1 MPARIINLKW
11 NGATDDIAIDYY
23 ELSFQYTNS
32 NSWSND
38 ISVKHE
44 LSYGTNSVT
53 KGGGAY
59 SFTPLKYVDH
69 RFRIRTVDNTGKKSV
84 YTYLDV
90 TLSPLNAIFISGT
103 SSNMGDNNTVCNI
116 DTYIAKNEIT
126 LSTATIINNTT
137 KVFSAPSTP
146 FLGQND
152 YWRILLNGVNY
163 NCKINNSGTIITHFD
178 CSSIEIAQTTMSNSY
193 EPDNN
198 GAIPNSPTGD
208 TSICL
213 VFLYP
218 NTIYYVKPLQLSSII
233 YTDEDPNGIL
243 SREWNGNNKYF
254 VINDDD
260 LIKKIVKISKD
271 GKVDKI
277 SNFSATCRPT
287 IEQCCF
293 VEGTKVT
300 MFDFTEKNIED
311 IIIGDIVITYNETT
325 GEQEP
330 GEVKNIASPIKNNIV
345 EYILSNGT
353 IVKSTTCH
361 PYWVIDKG
369 WSSKDPELTKRLY
382 QFDASQIEL
391 NDILLNLKNEEVIIN
406 NINILP
412 ENNVNTYNIQIIGNH
427 TYYANGILVHNKEY
441 YYTSSDGAALGQQP
455 AGVMPPPNDRDK
467 VYYDANGNILGGT
480 WNTGTVAASQCFTDS
495 TTPLQPGLGGD

>member
-1 MPARIINLKW
+1 MPARTINLKW
-11 NGATDDIAIDYY
+11 NGATDDISIDHY
-23 ELSFQYTNS
+23 ELSYKYTFS

-38 ISVKHE
+38 ISIKHE
-44 LSYGTNSVT
+44 LSYGTNSV
-53 KGGGAY
+53 KSGGGVY
-59 SFTPLKYVDH
+59 DFTPLKYIDH
-69 RFRIRTVDNTGKKSV
+69 NFRIRTVDNAGKKSDYV
-84 YTYLDV
+84 YLDV
-90 TLSPLNAIFISGT
+90 TLGDKILISDTPSDTGDD
-103 SSNMGDNNTVCNI
+103 NMVCNI
-116 DTYIAKNEIT
+116 DTYIAKEEIT
-126 LSTATIINNTT
+126 LSTPTIINNTT
-137 KVFSAPSTP
+137 KVSTGPLP
-146 FLGQND
+146 FLGQNK
-152 YWRILLNGVNY
+152 YWRILLSGVNY

-178 CSSIEIAQTTMSNSY
+178 CSSIEIVQTTMSNSY
-193 EPDNN
+193 EPDNSGN
-198 GAIPNSPTGD
+198 VTS
-208 TSICL
+208 SICSVL
-213 VFLYP
+213 TYP
-218 NTIYYVKPLQLSSII
+218 NTIYYTKPLQLGSVI
-233 YTDEDPNGIL
+233 YTYQDPNGIISL
-243 SREWNGNNKYF
+243 KWNGNDKYF
-254 VINDDD
+254 VIIDDS
-260 LIKKIVKISKD
+260 LVKKIVKISIN
-271 GKVDKI
+271 GEVDDI
-277 SNFSATCRPT
+277 FNFSITCPPP

-382 QFDASQIEL
+382 QFYASQIEL

-441 YYTSSDGAALGQQP
+441 YYDAYGNQIGQLP
-455 AGVMPPPNDRDK
+455 APQGTDSVF
-467 VYYDANGNILGGT
+467 YDANGNILGGT
-480 WNTGTVAASQCFTDS
+480 WNPGTGPVSPS
-495 TTPLQPGLGGD
+495 TCYYKMGD

>member
-11 NGATDDIAIDYY
+11 NGATDDIAIDHY

-69 RFRIRTVDNTGKKSV
+69 RFRIRTVDNTGKKSF

-90 TLSPLNAIFISGT
+90 TLSPLNAIFISET

-126 LSTATIINNTT
+126 LSTATITNNVT

-146 FLGQND
+146 FLGQNE

-178 CSSIEIAQTTMSNSY
+178 CSLIEIAQTTMSSSY

-198 GAIPNSPTGD
+198 GAVTS
-208 TSICL
+208 SICAVL
-213 VFLYP
+213 TYP
-218 NTIYYVKPLQLSSII
+218 NTIYYVKPLQLGSII
-233 YTDEDPNGIL
+233 YTDEDPNGIISL
-243 SREWNGNNKYF
+243 EWNGNNKYF
-254 VINDDD
+254 VIIND
-260 LIKKIVKISKD
+260 LLVKKIVKISKY
-271 GKVDKI
+271 GKVDMI
-277 SNFSATCRPT
+277 FNFSATCPPP

-441 YYTSSDGAALGQQP
+441 YYDAFGNKIGPLP
-455 AGVMPPPNDRDK
+455 APQGTDYVF
-467 VYYDANGNILGGT
+467 YDANGYILGGA
-480 WNTGTVAASQCFTDS
+480 WNTGSDAGAASQTMCYYDTA
-495 TTPLQPGLGGD
+495 TPLQPGLGGD